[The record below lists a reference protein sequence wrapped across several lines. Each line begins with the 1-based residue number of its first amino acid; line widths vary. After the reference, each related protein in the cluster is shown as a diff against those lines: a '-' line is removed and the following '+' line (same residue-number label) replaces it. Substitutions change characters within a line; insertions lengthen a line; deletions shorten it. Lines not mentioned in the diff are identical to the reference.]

1 MSQLFSPLSL
11 RGATVR
17 NRVGVSPMCQYS
29 SEDGFADDWHLVH
42 LGAFATGGAG
52 LVIAEATAVSPEGR
66 ISPQDLG
73 IWNDEQRDA
82 LARITA
88 FIRGQGAVAGIQ
100 LAHAGRKAS
109 TWSPLIAG
117 TYGTIRPSEGGWQT
131 VAPSAIAYEGY
142 DVPRALDVRGI
153 DAVVTAFAAAAVRA
167 WDAGFEVI
175 EIHGGHGYLVHQFL
189 SRLANTRDDEYGG
202 SLENRARLLLRI
214 VDAVRAAAPDA
225 ALFVRMSGTD
235 WTAGGWTIEETATV
249 ARWCADRG
257 ADLLDISSGGAV
269 PGERIPVSL
278 GYQVPF
284 AAQVRRD
291 ADVPVSAVG
300 LIVDGAQAEAI
311 LQAGHADAIMA
322 GREWM
327 RDPHFALRASV
338 ELGEQLKYWPIQYAR
353 ARRAR

>member
-1 MSQLFSPLSL
+1 MSLLFSPL
-11 RGATVR
+11 TVR
-17 NRVGVSPMCQYS
+17 GITARKRLWVAPMCQYS
-29 SEDGFADDWHLVH
+29 AVDGLPQEWHHTHLAQFAS
-42 LGAFATGGAG
+42 GGAG
-52 LVIAEATAVSPEGR
+52 IVIAEATAVVPEGR
-66 ISPQDLG
+66 ISPDDTGL
-73 IWNDEQRDA
+73 WNDAQREA
-82 LARITA
+82 WRPIAA
-88 FIRGQGAVAGIQ
+88 AIRSRGAVPGIQ

-269 PGERIPVSL
+269 PGERIPVSP

-353 ARRAR
+353 ARRSR